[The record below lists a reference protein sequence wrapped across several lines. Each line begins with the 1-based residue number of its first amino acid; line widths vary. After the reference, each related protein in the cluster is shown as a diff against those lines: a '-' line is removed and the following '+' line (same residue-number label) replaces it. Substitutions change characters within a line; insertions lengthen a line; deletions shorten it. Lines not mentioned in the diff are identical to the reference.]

1 MTQPPYTPPPPPP
14 PPPTGGSYTPPPPP
28 PPPTGGAPA
37 GGGSDRG
44 VMTFLCYFGIFAL
57 IPLLTKKDDPEI
69 QWHAKNGLAL
79 AIGWFVVWIAFTFI
93 QFVLPLPLRLVWGG
107 LGCIIGFAFFIVDII
122 AMVKAF
128 GGQRWRI
135 PVITD
140 LAEKM

>member
-1 MTQPPYTPPPPPP
+1 MSQTPYTPPPPPP
-14 PPPTGGSYTPPPPP
+14 PGGGSYTPPPPP

-44 VMTFLCYFGIFAL
+44 IMIFLCYFGIFAL
-57 IPLLTKKDDPEI
+57 IPLLTKKEDPEI

-79 AIGWFVVWIAFTFI
+79 TIAWFAVWIAFTVVGFI
-93 QFVLPLPLRLVWGG
+93 LPFGIRFAWSG
-107 LGCIIGFAFFIVDII
+107 LGCIIGLAFFIADII

-135 PVITD
+135 PVVTD